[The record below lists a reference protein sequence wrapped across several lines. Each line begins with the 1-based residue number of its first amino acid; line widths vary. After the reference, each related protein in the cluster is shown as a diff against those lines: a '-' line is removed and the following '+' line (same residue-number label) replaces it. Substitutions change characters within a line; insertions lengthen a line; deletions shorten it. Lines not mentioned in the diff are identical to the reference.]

1 MDDPLTLF
9 PPARDERPREANLRS
24 LRRRLWTLLAA
35 GGMAFV
41 LTTWTLVRLDNPP
54 GSGRLGG
61 TPASVVR
68 AHLEALN
75 RGELRAAYGLFSR
88 RYREEVSFEAFHQLV
103 ATHGQVFHTRLLR
116 FGKDEESGQRAVLET
131 HLLAE
136 GGEHY
141 LARYT
146 LVRAEDRWWI
156 DDLRWSAEP
165 GLRKLLTA

>member
-1 MDDPLTLF
+1 MNN
-9 PPARDERPREANLRS
+9 PAGDETPREANLRQ
-24 LRRRLWTLLAA
+24 LRRRLGALLAA
-35 GGMAFV
+35 GGVAFV
-41 LTTWTLVRLDNPP
+41 LTTWTLVRLDHS
-54 GSGRLGG
+54 GSGRLDG

-75 RGELRAAYGLFSR
+75 RGELHSAYGLFSP
-88 RYREEVSFEAFHQLV
+88 RYRGEVSFEAFRQLV
-103 ATHGQVFHTRLLR
+103 ATHGRMFHTRLLR
-116 FGKDEESGQRAVLET
+116 FGRDEESDQRAVLET

-146 LVRAEDRWWI
+146 LVRAEGRWWI
-156 DDLRWSAEP
+156 DDLRWGAAP